1 MRRVNTRKF
10 TAFEQRDFVVAFV
23 HALPLR
29 EGLYPTEEGV
39 RALEF
44 AEPWDWAGAIPA
56 CGARTVEELARV
68 WAAMVLGR
76 LDWEARL
83 RWARAA

>member
-1 MRRVNTRKF
+1 MRRVDTRAF
-10 TAFEQRDFVVAFV
+10 TAFERRDFVTAFV
-23 HALPLR
+23 HALPIHD
-29 EGLYPTEEGV
+29 GYPTDEG
-39 RALEF
+39 RAALLF

-83 RWARAA
+83 RLARAA